1 MPVQPVFRHPAHRQK
16 IAPNQM
22 TGISQS
28 QSMVSTTN
36 NPQPALTTESHT
48 APRSAHIVVFCDR
61 PGPLDPL
68 LDWLAEKGAQ
78 ITHVPLRRLP
88 LDWFDSYADSH
99 DVAFVDAD
107 FLGDEGAM
115 IDFGMRLR
123 RFSPG
128 MPVIMA
134 SRRVTA
140 SDFSTERMAICD
152 VTLRMP
158 VTRGD
163 LLEAMSA
170 ALENHSYWMEK
181 RSEGRL
187 TIADAPPPAA

>member
-1 MPVQPVFRHPAHRQK
+1 
-16 IAPNQM
+16 M

-28 QSMVSTTN
+28 CSMVS
-36 NPQPALTTESHT
+36 ATEQFTST
-48 APRSAHIVVFCDR
+48 ATSEPSPAPRPAHIVVFCDR

-78 ITHVPLRRLP
+78 ITHMPLRRLP
-88 LDWFDSYADSH
+88 LDWFDDHAESH
-99 DVAFVDAD
+99 DVALVDAD

-115 IDFGMRLR
+115 IDFGIRLR
-123 RFSPG
+123 RFAPG
-128 MPVIMA
+128 LPVIMA

-140 SDFSTERMAICD
+140 SDYSTERMAICD

-163 LLEAMSA
+163 LLEALSA
-170 ALENHSYWMEK
+170 ALENHSHWMEK
-181 RSEGRL
+181 RNEGRL
-187 TIADAPPPAA
+187 AIAGAPPPAA

>member
-1 MPVQPVFRHPAHRQK
+1 
-16 IAPNQM
+16 M
-22 TGISQS
+22 TGYTQS
-28 QSMVSTTN
+28 LSMVPAADHP
-36 NPQPALTTESHT
+36 NPAIAGEAGQS
-48 APRSAHIVVFCDR
+48 PRSANIVVFCDR

-78 ITHVPLRRLP
+78 ITHFPLRRLP
-88 LDWFDSYADSH
+88 LDWFDTYAGSH
-99 DVAFVDAD
+99 DVALVDAD

-123 RFSPG
+123 RFSPA

-134 SRRVTA
+134 SRRVTT
-140 SDFSTERMAICD
+140 SDSSTERMAICD

-181 RSEGRL
+181 RGDGRPR
-187 TIADAPPPAA
+187 IADAPPPAA

>member
-1 MPVQPVFRHPAHRQK
+1 MNILPDSISMAPAKDASPACCPPGVAQMPRPAQ
-16 IAPNQM
+16 
-22 TGISQS
+22 
-28 QSMVSTTN
+28 
-36 NPQPALTTESHT
+36 
-48 APRSAHIVVFCDR
+48 IVAVCER

-78 ITHVPLRRLP
+78 IVHVPLRRLP
-88 LDWFDSYADSH
+88 LDWFDSHAHRH
-99 DVAFVDAD
+99 DVALVDAD

-134 SRRVTA
+134 TKRVTA

-158 VTRGD
+158 ITRGD
-163 LLEAMSA
+163 LLEALSA
-170 ALENHSYWMEK
+170 ALENHAHWTEI
-181 RSEGRL
+181 RHQGRPL
-187 TIADAPPPAA
+187 IAEAHPPSV